1 MLPVIPRE
9 RAHQD
14 LEDILNYYDCQA
26 GVGVATDFIREF
38 SLAHTQVSKYP
49 KIGSTRLCEKA
60 NPPNL
65 RVWSLKKYPHQIFY
79 RIETD
84 RVDVWRV
91 LHSRR
96 NFTSVTL
103 HKCNIAP
110 S

>member
-26 GVGVATDFIREF
+26 GVVIATDFIREF
-38 SLAHTQVSKYP
+38 SLAQRQVSKYP

-60 NPPNL
+60 NLFNL
-65 RVWSLKKYPHQIFY
+65 RVWSLRKYQHQIFY
-79 RIETD
+79 RVETD

-96 NFTSVTL
+96 NVSNASL
-103 HKCNIAP
+103 HQNNT
-110 S
+110 